1 MTNYVDLDSL
11 SAITLRHLAALREE
25 FDRTRD
31 QARYVDYRAMA
42 EELAMMLYEGRT
54 PTIGW
59 YRRRLRP
66 VEPGVPVELGILV
79 EWGKNGI
86 PETPLPAALGS
97 NRMGSDNGHA
107 SLRWSVARPNH
118 TRSPAVA
125 AEDPVRGGTEKGPT
139 KSIQLP
145 CTWLPDRLIL

>member
-97 NRMGSDNGHA
+97 NRMGSDNRHGRA
-107 SLRWSVARPNH
+107 SSNGGQDPLCR
-118 TRSPAVA
+118 RSRLLGIVPIWQVGRATGA
-125 AEDPVRGGTEKGPT
+125 DQAGTYSKA
-139 KSIQLP
+139 
-145 CTWLPDRLIL
+145 

>member
-25 FDRTRD
+25 LDRTRD

-42 EELAMMLYEGRT
+42 EELAIMLYEGRT

-66 VEPGVPVELGILV
+66 VEPGMPVELGISV
-79 EWGKNGI
+79 GWGKRGI
-86 PETPLPAALGS
+86 PERPLPAALGS
-97 NRMGSDNGHA
+97 NRMGADSGQA
-107 SLRWSVARPNH
+107 SLRWNAARADD
-118 TRSPAVA
+118 TRSRAGA
-125 AEDPVRGGTEKGPT
+125 AEEPVRGGAEKGQT
-139 KSIQLP
+139 KSIRLP
-145 CTWLPDRLIL
+145 CTWLLDRLIL